1 MTNVPNLG
9 QKVRV
14 WPMPGRRVQFDERP
28 IGFMGGG
35 RELKKSGETVEWTT
49 FRMEQ
54 LKSGDLL
61 MHHPPCEE
69 HDHGD
74 RGDDEC
80 MHCGR
85 AVNEAETYDVHRA
98 KGIEAAKAA
107 ADDGLPLHPY
117 EQQELEHQERLKLRK
132 ARQDAKAKAL
142 EAKQAAPSV
151 PAVAAPEPAPIAPPA
166 EPAPSA
172 PAADPTPPEPAHSSD
187 PSKQ

>member
-1 MTNVPNLG
+1 MTNVPELG

-28 IGFMGGG
+28 IDAMGGG

-61 MHHPPCEE
+61 LHHPPCEE

-85 AVNEAETYDVHRA
+85 EVGQAEAYDVHRA
-98 KGIEAAKAA
+98 EGIDAAKAA
-107 ADDGLPLHPY
+107 AEEGLPLHPY
-117 EQQELEHQERLKLRK
+117 EKQELEHQERLKLRK
-132 ARQDAKAKAL
+132 ARQEAKAKAL
-142 EAKQAAPSV
+142 EAAQAPAPS
-151 PAVAAPEPAPIAPPA
+151 APAPAISAPPA
-166 EPAPSA
+166 DPAPSA
-172 PAADPTPPEPAHSSD
+172 PAADPVPAEHATSID

>member
-28 IGFMGGG
+28 IDFMGGG

-85 AVNEAETYDVHRA
+85 NVAEAEKYDVHLAAGVA
-98 KGIEAAKAA
+98 KAKAA
-107 ADDGLPLHPY
+107 FEEGLPLHPY

-132 ARQDAKAKAL
+132 ARLDAKAKAL

-151 PAVAAPEPAPIAPPA
+151 PAAAAP

-172 PAADPTPPEPAHSSD
+172 PAADPTPPEPAHGSD